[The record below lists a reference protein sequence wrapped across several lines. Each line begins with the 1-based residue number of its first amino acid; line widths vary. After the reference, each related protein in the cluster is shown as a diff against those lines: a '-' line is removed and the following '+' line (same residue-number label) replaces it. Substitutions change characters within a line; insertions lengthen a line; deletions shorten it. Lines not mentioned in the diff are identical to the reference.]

1 MHSNEQQHTIE
12 IQSSA
17 SEACMESQ
25 YVNVIIIIIIII
37 VIIIIFIFIIIYFNI
52 LLSY

>member
-37 VIIIIFIFIIIYFNI
+37 IM
-52 LLSY
+52 LKS